1 MAGAREPVR
10 WVDGCQSPGCTELSK
25 MTIDVEDRMRP
36 GRYSELGFLGADES
50 LEAVL
55 EHDRRT
61 LLALGLTYDEIA
73 DALEDL
79 MKRAEAL
86 RDKLLAEADGPN
98 AEYYTREHVP
108 WFDPYD
114 YGPEAQPNFSP
125 ANLPP
130 PEQGYLVGRH
140 HVFVRQYRG
149 PQECPWECDLV
160 STDSSLNF
168 LVLDRTT
175 CNFFTFPGLAPHLI
189 RAHQFFEG
197 HGSPFRTDPTE
208 LVRVLGLWPGASA

>member
-1 MAGAREPVR
+1 
-10 WVDGCQSPGCTELSK
+10 

-36 GRYSELGFLGADES
+36 GRYAELGFLGANES

-79 MKRAEAL
+79 MKRVEAL
-86 RDKLLAEADGPN
+86 RSKLLAEADGPE
-98 AEYYTREHVP
+98 AEYFRRDQVS
-108 WFDPYD
+108 WFDPYG
-114 YGPEAQPNFSP
+114 YRPGAQPCFSA
-125 ANLPP
+125 ANLPATD
-130 PEQGYLVGRH
+130 QGYLVGRH
-140 HVFVRQYRG
+140 HVFVCQYRG
-149 PQECPWECDLV
+149 LQRCPWDCDLV
-160 STDSSLNF
+160 SNDSSLNF

-175 CNFFTFPGLAPHLI
+175 CDHFTFPGLAPHLI

-197 HGSPFRTDPTE
+197 DGTPFRTDPTE
-208 LVRVLGLWPGASA
+208 LVRVLGLLRGA